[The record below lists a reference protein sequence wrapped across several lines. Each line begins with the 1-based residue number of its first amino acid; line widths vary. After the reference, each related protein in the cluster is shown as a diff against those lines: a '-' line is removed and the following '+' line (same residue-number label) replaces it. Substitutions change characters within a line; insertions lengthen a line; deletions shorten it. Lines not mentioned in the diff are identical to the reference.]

1 MSDKLKTELDA
12 IFNAHDET
20 KKQVERKKSERE
32 QREEAFVQ
40 SFYERRDSLIRPTFE
55 TIGEYIKAKGHKYD
69 IEISEEQTD
78 REGRYQPPSI
88 SIRFLV
94 GQDDRRY
101 PSLGYPRFSVIC
113 EKTSSRL
120 RFHESTIS
128 PGRGGH
134 AGGAGETTPS
144 EITADLI
151 NQKVL
156 KVLSEVFK

>member
-12 IFNAHDET
+12 IFNAHEET

-40 SFYERRDSLIRPTFE
+40 SFYGCRDSVIRPTFE
-55 TIGEYIKAKGHKYD
+55 TIGEYVKAKGYKYH
-69 IEISEEQTD
+69 IETSEEQTD

-94 GQDDRRY
+94 GEDDRHYRSHEY
-101 PSLGYPRFSVIC
+101 PHLSVIC
-113 EKTSSRL
+113 EKSSSKL
-120 RFHESTIS
+120 RFHESTMS

-134 AGGAGETTPS
+134 AGGAGETTPN

-156 KVLSEVFK
+156 KVLKEVFK